1 MKGSIGVMVMKM
13 KNNLF
18 NSPFEMSLRI
28 LIMLDEYG
36 DKCAEDRIMAYDF
49 MACYST
55 EFEIKDVNLHGNN
68 ALKFAELVSRR
79 QLVSEAIKEL
89 VIKGLLIVEVG
100 ELFSYSISDLGQ
112 KCVHKMESPY
122 ALEYRNIIKSINK
135 LYSEKSDTELLN
147 MIQRKSVY
155 QEV

>member
-1 MKGSIGVMVMKM
+1 M

-28 LIMLDEYG
+28 LIMLDEFG
-36 DKCAEDRIMAYDF
+36 DKCTEDKILAFDF

-55 EFEIKDVNLHGNN
+55 EFEVKDVNLHGNN

-79 QLVSEAIKEL
+79 QLVSEAIKDL
-89 VIKGLLIVEVG
+89 VLKGLVLAEAG
-100 ELFSYSISDLGQ
+100 EIFLYSVTDSGKNCIHNL
-112 KCVHKMESPY
+112 ESPY
-122 ALEYRNIIKSINK
+122 ALEYRNIVNIIK
-135 LYSEKSDTELLN
+135 YRYADKSDVELLN
-147 MIQRKSVY
+147 LIQRKSVY

>member
-1 MKGSIGVMVMKM
+1 M

-28 LIMLDEYG
+28 LIMLDEFG
-36 DKCAEDRIMAYDF
+36 DKCTEDKILTFDF

-55 EFEIKDVNLHGNN
+55 EFEVKDVNLHGNN

-79 QLVSEAIKEL
+79 QLVSEAIKDL
-89 VIKGLLIVEVG
+89 VLKGLVLAEAG
-100 ELFSYSISDLGQ
+100 EIFLYSVTDSGKNCI
-112 KCVHKMESPY
+112 HKLESPY
-122 ALEYRNIIKSINK
+122 ALEYRNIVNIIK
-135 LYSEKSDTELLN
+135 YRYADKSDVELLN
-147 MIQRKSVY
+147 LIQRKSVY